1 MNKFRLLILIIFS
14 AVVFQNSFAQ
24 FGKNKL
30 QYTNFEWRFIQ
41 SKHFDV
47 YYYPGAEKLAEF
59 TAEVAEDAYLQL
71 KRDYSYEIK
80 QRIVLVIYKSHTIRV
95 SYQETVFF

>member
-1 MNKFRLLILIIFS
+1 MVIF
-14 AVVFQNSFAQ
+14 AYQFGFAQ
-24 FGKNKL
+24 FGKNKI
-30 QYTNFEWRFIQ
+30 QYANFDWRFIQ

-80 QRIVLVIYKSHTIRV
+80 ERLVFIIYKSHNSGAFYFKKTNSRPL
-95 SYQETVFF
+95 TPHL